1 MKRAVL
7 LLVCACAVSVWST
20 GDAGAQTRRRHVA
33 SSKHRV
39 AHKAP
44 PVNQRALALQVMLDR
59 AGFSPG
65 EIDGAIGRSGTRAL
79 DAYTKAGGNAD
90 AVPSDAVT
98 TYTITEQDAAGPFT
112 LHIPSDLMQQAKL
125 DALDYHDIYEELG
138 ERFHASPTL
147 LRKLNPG
154 VAFKAGVAITVPNVL
169 GTAAPVGPPPGRQT
183 DPGNP
188 ADTTVTV
195 TKNTSDL
202 VVTDAAGHTLFYA
215 PVTTGSVHDP
225 LPIGQWK
232 VTGVEHNPKFHYNP
246 KLFWD
251 AKPGDAK
258 TTIAPGPNNPVG
270 VVWIDLSKPDYGIH
284 GTPEPSLIGKT
295 TSHGCVRLTNWDAL
309 KVASLVRPGTRVI
322 FRE

>member
-1 MKRAVL
+1 MKRA
-7 LLVCACAVSVWST
+7 LLVFVCAYAMATWST
-20 GDAGAQTRRRHVA
+20 GEARAQTRRHHVA

-39 AHKAP
+39 VHRAP
-44 PVNQRALALQVMLDR
+44 PVDQRALATQVMLDR

-65 EIDGAIGRSGTRAL
+65 EIDGRSGLSTGRAL
-79 DAYTKAGGNAD
+79 EAYKQSGGNPD
-90 AVPSDAVT
+90 ALPSDAVT
-98 TYTITEQDAAGPFT
+98 NYTITEQDAEGPFT
-112 LHIPSDLMQQAKL
+112 PRIPADLMQQATL
-125 DALDYHDIYEELG
+125 EALNYKDIYEELG

-147 LRKLNPG
+147 LRRLNPG
-154 VAFKAGVAITVPNVL
+154 VAFKAGDTIAVPNVAS
-169 GTAAPVGPPPGRQT
+169 GPAPVGPPPGRQT
-183 DPGNP
+183 DQGNP
-188 ADTTVTV
+188 ADTTVAV
-195 TKNTSDL
+195 TKSTSDL
-202 VVTDAAGHTLFYA
+202 VVTDANGHTLFYA

-258 TTIAPGPNNPVG
+258 ATIAPGPNNPVG
-270 VVWIDLSKPDYGIH
+270 LVWIDLSKPDYGIH

-309 KVASLVRPGTRVI
+309 KVASLVRPGTKVV